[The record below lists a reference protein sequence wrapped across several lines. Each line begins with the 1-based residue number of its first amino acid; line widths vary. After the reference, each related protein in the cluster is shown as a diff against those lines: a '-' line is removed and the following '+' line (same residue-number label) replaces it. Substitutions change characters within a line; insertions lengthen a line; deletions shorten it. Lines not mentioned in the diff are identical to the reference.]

1 MKNTFNYN
9 YSFTFAGSSVTN
21 GKIRHYMHTH
31 TKSAF
36 SWDLQR
42 KSAVND
48 NLGDRIIRAIANN
61 DYSVNQSDSEIY
73 PLLEEFVKECGY
85 DSNGVYGNDAHAAM
99 QNLCSAQGKNSNEY
113 VLFDKNFAGRKNKI
127 VSKIKNVFGFGKKQE
142 EKQEQND
149 TAPKQK
155 KWMYR
160 ITTTVAGLAVVGA
173 GLFVGQKMSD
183 NATNQTPNF
192 KTVKTDSVSHKSV
205 QTYDIA
211 RNQPASDSISVALTR
226 SSKSALNI
234 LLNEK
239 KATDLCN
246 QVQRQM
252 DAGIF
257 VAPHGMSAERIA
269 HAITMSRIYEGTSI
283 IIDALNS
290 KTKLTPAQQTE
301 FNQHIDE
308 IGDMGVKL
316 QKKMTTKQKL
326 SQHSQFNKASK
337 TMRQVHVQNLKHLHQ
352 LRKTMSNGK

>member
-1 MKNTFNYN
+1 MTNTPI
-9 YSFTFAGSSVTN
+9 YSFTCYGLPVTKI
-21 GKIRHYMHTH
+21 KIRDYMYNRI
-31 TKSAF
+31 KSVF
-36 SWDLQR
+36 SWDAHR
-42 KSAVND
+42 NSAARD
-48 NLGDRIIRAIANN
+48 SLGDRIISAIADN
-61 DYSVNQSDSEIY
+61 DYWVNETDAEIY
-73 PLLEEFVKECGY
+73 PLLEEFITRCGY
-85 DSNGVYGNDAHAAM
+85 DSNGVYSKTARNAM
-99 QNLCSAQGKNSNEY
+99 QNLCIAQGKNPDEH
-113 VLFDKNFAGRKNKI
+113 VLFDKNFSGRKNKI

-142 EKQEQND
+142 AEPEQHD
-149 TAPKQK
+149 TASKQK

-160 ITTTVAGLAVVGA
+160 ITATVAGLAMVGA
-173 GLFVGQKMSD
+173 GLFMGQKMSD
-183 NATNQTPNF
+183 NATNQAPNF

-239 KATDLCN
+239 KAADLCN

-269 HAITMSRIYEGTSI
+269 HAITMSRIYEGTSVVT
-283 IIDALNS
+283 DALES
-290 KTKLTPAQQTE
+290 KTKLTPAQQAE